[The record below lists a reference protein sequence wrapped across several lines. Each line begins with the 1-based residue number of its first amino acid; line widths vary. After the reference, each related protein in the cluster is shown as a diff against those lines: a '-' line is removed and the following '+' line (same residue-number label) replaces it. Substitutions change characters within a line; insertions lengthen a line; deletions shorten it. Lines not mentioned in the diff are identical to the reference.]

1 MFAQKKLEKKKED
14 FFQRTRRAG
23 LDRERH
29 TEGQAERAAA
39 AAAKAA
45 RPVPAARAMAG
56 DMGETGGLSESS
68 TQFEKPSSRPNSAD
82 GKIIVPGKYTPASK
96 LRSRSTEPRVLV
108 AENSVQSTKS
118 LSMRRSGPGPAGSAG
133 RGGFLDIETPE
144 PGRGSLSPGGG
155 HGGTRLPSL
164 NSVFKSGA
172 TASPDP
178 SPFLLPLQRV
188 YAPNLLTN
196 HAKALR
202 GTVRIAPNAD
212 DSMTGQRS
220 RSSISQFGSLDD
232 SMMASAR
239 PRAAS
244 AAAAATSPHSPTH
257 GASGRQSVD
266 AGSRPSIFGSQ
277 GGVKAG
283 KAGHG
288 KAGAGKDASV
298 RKSQD
303 AGKTGK
309 APVEEID
316 VFLPSAK
323 ELKEAKELFRQ
334 FDTDGDGT
342 LTMSEIQSSLYFNN
356 VDYEEIQAILGPNG
370 IKGSGPG
377 GSVSVDEFAQFL
389 CKRRRENAN
398 RQQSSQVSKHSRIAR
413 VYVSS
418 CIHQHYSERKIL
430 HEKVFPE
437 LANLC
442 GSLGGEFLPVDLRYH
457 SGSCPTDGVV
467 HGPSQAEAMSELS
480 RVATDRNYMFLGLI
494 ADLPGEC
501 VLPSEVSMAE
511 FETLRASAKIID
523 AASDEKGLP
532 QALEALYV
540 PDKNAVTQTYVL
552 KNGSE
557 ADMAMVLRAFAEQ
570 EGEEKQLHSSFTR
583 VRAKIAK
590 SLNEQEVTKCL
601 SLGSELDQARRTFVY
616 SRQVE
621 DVPMDLLKN
630 QLPSK
635 SEDEIFQ
642 IMDRQN
648 IFRENI
654 ADRLSPHNFHKYP
667 MPWTETMLKI
677 HEGSQHGQKA
687 PCEIYSDDYLE
698 KFAKDVYRML
708 SGPIIEMLS
717 RPPESPLDIE
727 LEAHSSL
734 MRRNAANIFRFDQ
747 DPLAREIMDY
757 VFGSQRHAEL
767 LRDAESSDT
776 KTKRQAKTELE
787 KCAVGNSPYIVT
799 GEIGLGKTA
808 LLAACAEKF
817 SYSKEA
823 GQCAL
828 IYRKIG
834 ATPSSSDGRLLLD
847 GLCEEM
853 ARILGQARTGNLPPA
868 YNNLLVEF
876 AELLRMLS
884 NKKTIVMF
892 LDGLS
897 ELPDTDHARRLSW
910 LPTKLP
916 ERTYVVASCC
926 PNNPAAIIKYPKTN
940 IKEIKTVEEAEY
952 TQLLQHWLENY
963 KQGLQP
969 EQMDDVIKT
978 ANDISSDVAGFKAH
992 LRLAFD
998 EATNNVTS
1006 FSFPDKLSD
1015 ITTQP
1020 GILVFECLGLLCV
1033 SRGGLSEAEL
1043 RKLVDLEEG
1052 CKLTEAL
1059 PYRMFN
1065 RIMHRLAPYVTHM
1078 ECDDRVLV
1086 CLRHD
1091 SYKEIILNRP
1101 GFSENVKEWNA
1112 KLAAMYAAQPTKYLG
1127 DQKALKTNP
1136 RKLRNL
1142 VYYQLAAEMW
1152 SEACSTLCNI
1162 EYIQAMCEACMSVQL
1177 QGLFTFAIR
1186 VIPESFRDEE
1196 TKFGADT
1203 VKDFY
1208 RFFIRTVQA
1217 LAAHSR
1223 MIEQPGL
1230 VIQMGANE
1238 PKDTLPEVQAN
1249 EILVKD
1255 GDSRVWMQAANKAVS
1270 ASPLYATLLGSQTAV
1285 RSSHISSD
1293 GSLIATG
1300 SDNGE
1305 VQIWDSETGESVTVL
1320 TGHKT
1325 AVNGLRFIASTRTLV
1340 SVSSDCSAKVWDEPT
1355 ATCLC
1360 TYSGHSAPILGVSA
1374 SPDGKVVVSGSEDN
1388 EVHMWKVDGTPLKKL
1403 EGHTAAVRACAF
1415 SHDGC
1420 RLATASQDKTVRVW
1434 DVETGKCL
1442 FVLEHIGR
1450 VYDVHF
1456 SLDSNKIISSSS
1468 FATCTLWNLE
1478 NAKPAD
1484 NEPEREFKTG
1494 SGSCFSCGFVD
1505 KDQKLVMASE
1515 QGFIFFWDIED
1526 AKSPIKVLKA
1536 HTEIIFRTSVS
1547 LGGKWLV
1554 SSGAD
1559 KLTRV
1564 WNLHIVSENIEADK
1578 LAQEAAASETK
1589 AEDSEAK
1596 DSIEAEE
1603 VIERE
1608 HAMTGE
1614 DGIEDLLPPED
1625 ATEEKE
1631 EGDMPDIVRSIAVS
1645 EDGVY
1650 GVSCS
1655 EFGSL
1660 LVWDL
1665 ERAEMVVRCKVPA
1678 VARVVRF
1685 VPKKF
1690 EQPERFVAG
1699 CDDGIIRVYDLS
1711 ELLALESNPGNS
1723 STDTLSATYEQTTK
1737 FSPCVE
1743 IGFHDLCIRSL
1754 KFCKDGER
1762 FVTGSIDTTARIWRL
1777 GSISQ
1782 ELCLEGHKDTVLD
1795 AEMGSNMQ
1803 IVVTGST
1810 DKTVRVWKTGT
1821 GKEQWVG
1828 KHGAYVYAVT
1838 FSPDCRR
1845 AISSSGDRTVR
1856 VWASKKG
1863 ECLHILKAK
1872 SALLTCQ
1879 ISEMGQLLCTGYEG
1893 CMHFWDI
1900 KAFEAPPMEAIG
1912 HGAEIRDAEFSKYG
1926 GYCITASNDGSVR
1939 VFDARNGV
1947 SLGALPLPL
1956 PVYSMASVIDEDR
1969 AVCMCGDEQGNVI
1982 IVRIN
1987 GVRDQLPAA
1996 NIISEES
2003 YFSAGAASP
2012 MRSTKSHR

>member
-1 MFAQKKLEKKKED
+1 VE
-14 FFQRTRRAG
+14 
-23 LDRERH
+23 
-29 TEGQAERAAA
+29 
-39 AAAKAA
+39 
-45 RPVPAARAMAG
+45 
-56 DMGETGGLSESS
+56 
-68 TQFEKPSSRPNSAD
+68 
-82 GKIIVPGKYTPASK
+82 
-96 LRSRSTEPRVLV
+96 
-108 AENSVQSTKS
+108 
-118 LSMRRSGPGPAGSAG
+118 
-133 RGGFLDIETPE
+133 
-144 PGRGSLSPGGG
+144 
-155 HGGTRLPSL
+155 
-164 NSVFKSGA
+164 
-172 TASPDP
+172 
-178 SPFLLPLQRV
+178 
-188 YAPNLLTN
+188 
-196 HAKALR
+196 
-202 GTVRIAPNAD
+202 
-212 DSMTGQRS
+212 
-220 RSSISQFGSLDD
+220 
-232 SMMASAR
+232 
-239 PRAAS
+239 
-244 AAAAATSPHSPTH
+244 
-257 GASGRQSVD
+257 

-277 GGVKAG
+277 GGAG
-283 KAGHG
+283 ASPKKVHG
-288 KAGAGKDASV
+288 KSGAGKDSI
-298 RKSQD
+298 RKIPD
-303 AGKTGK
+303 AGKTAK
-309 APVEEID
+309 VPVEEIHD
-316 VFLPSAK
+316 FLPSAK

-342 LTMSEIQSSLYFNN
+342 LTIAEIQSSLYFNN

-370 IKGSGPG
+370 VKGSGPG

-437 LANLC
+437 LVNLC
-442 GSLGGEFLPVDLRYH
+442 ESLGGEFVPVDLRYH
-457 SGSCPTDGVV
+457 SGPCPTDGVAQ
-467 HGPSQAEAMSELS
+467 GPSQAEAMSELS
-480 RVATDRNYMFLGLI
+480 RVATDRNYMFLGLV

-601 SLGSELDQARRTFVY
+601 SLGSELDQARRTFVC
-616 SRQVE
+616 SRQIE
-621 DVPMDLLKN
+621 DVPIDLLKN
-630 QLPSK
+630 QLPGK
-635 SEDEIFQ
+635 GEDEVLQ

-654 ADRLSPHNFHKYP
+654 ADRLSPHHFLKYS
-667 MPWTETMLKI
+667 MPWTEPLLKI
-677 HEGSQHGQKA
+677 QEGSQYGQKA
-687 PCEIYSDDYLE
+687 PCEILLDDYLE
-698 KFAKDVYRML
+698 KFATDVYRML

-717 RPPESPLDIE
+717 RPAESPLDIE

-734 MRRNAANIFRFDQ
+734 MRRNAASIFKFDK
-747 DPLAREIMDY
+747 DPMAREIMEY
-757 VFGSQRHAEL
+757 VFGSKKRDEV
-767 LRDAESSDT
+767 LRDAESSDP
-776 KTKRQAKTELE
+776 KTKRQAKAELE
-787 KCAVGNSPYIVT
+787 KIAVGNSPYIVT

-834 ATPSSSDGRLLLD
+834 ATPFSSDGRLLLD
-847 GLCEEM
+847 GLCEEI

-884 NKKTIVMF
+884 NKKTVVMF

-910 LPTKLP
+910 LPTRLP
-916 ERTYVVASCC
+916 ARTYVVASCC
-926 PNNPAAIIKYPKTN
+926 PNNPAAIIKYPKPN
-940 IKEIKTVEEAEY
+940 IKELKAVEEADY
-952 TQLLQHWLENY
+952 TTLLQHWLENY
-963 KQGLQP
+963 KQGLQQ
-969 EQMDDVIKT
+969 EQIDDVIKT
-978 ANDISSDVAGFKAH
+978 AADISSDVAGFKAH

-1020 GILVFECLGLLCV
+1020 GILVFECLGLICV

-1052 CKLTEAL
+1052 CKAAEAL

-1065 RIMHRLAPYVTHM
+1065 RIMHRLAPYVTYM
-1078 ECDDRVLV
+1078 ECDDRIVTCV
-1086 CLRHD
+1086 RHD

-1101 GFSENVKEWNA
+1101 GFSDYIKEWNA
-1112 KLAAMYAAQPTKYLG
+1112 KLAALYAAQPTKYG
-1127 DQKALKTNP
+1127 ADQQAQKMNP

-1152 SEACSTLCNI
+1152 SEACSTLCSI
-1162 EYIQAMCEACMSVQL
+1162 EYIQAMCEARMSVQL
-1177 QGLFTFAIR
+1177 QALFTFAIR
-1186 VIPESFRDEE
+1186 VIPESFCDEE
-1196 TKFGADT
+1196 TKFGADS

-1238 PKDTLPEVQAN
+1238 PKDTLPELQAN

-1270 ASPLYATLLGSQTAV
+1270 ASPLYATLVGSRTAV

-1305 VQIWDSETGESVTVL
+1305 VQIWDSETGESVNIL
-1320 TGHKT
+1320 TGHKS
-1325 AVNGLRFIASTRTLV
+1325 AVNGLRFVASTSTLV
-1340 SVSSDCSAKVWDEPT
+1340 SVSSDCTAKVWDEPT

-1360 TYSGHSAPILGVSA
+1360 TYSGHSTPILGLSI
-1374 SPDGKVVVSGSEDN
+1374 SPDGKVVVSGSEGK
-1388 EVHMWKVDGTPLKKL
+1388 EVHMWTVDGTPLKKL

-1415 SHDGC
+1415 SNDGS

-1442 FVLEHIGR
+1442 FVFEHIGR

-1456 SLDSNKIISSSS
+1456 SLDSKKIISSSS
-1468 FATCTLWNLE
+1468 FATCTLWDLE
-1478 NAKPAD
+1478 KAKPVD
-1484 NEPEREFKTG
+1484 DEPERQFKTG
-1494 SGSCFSCGFVD
+1494 SGTCFSCAFVD
-1505 KDQKLVMASE
+1505 NDKKLVMASE
-1515 QGFIFFWDIED
+1515 LGFVFFWDIKD

-1536 HTEIIFRTSVS
+1536 HTEIIFKTSVS

-1554 SSGAD
+1554 TSGAD

-1578 LAQEAAASETK
+1578 VAQQALETETK
-1589 AEDSEAK
+1589 AEAK
-1596 DSIEAEE
+1596 DNIQEE
-1603 VIERE
+1603 TVERE

-1614 DGIEDLLPPED
+1614 DGLEKLLPPED
-1625 ATEEKE
+1625 PTQTEDKE
-1631 EGDMPDIVRSIAVS
+1631 VGDMPDIVRSIALS
-1645 EDGVY
+1645 EDGVH

-1655 EFGSL
+1655 EFGNL

-1665 ERAEMVVRCKVPA
+1665 EKAEMVVRCKLPA

-1711 ELLALESNPGNS
+1711 ALLTLENNPGKESTDNFSQALEQS
-1723 STDTLSATYEQTTK
+1723 K

-1762 FVTGSIDTTARIWRL
+1762 FVTGSIDATARIWRL
-1777 GSISQ
+1777 GSLSQ

-1838 FSPDCRR
+1838 CSPDCRR
-1845 AISSSGDRTVR
+1845 AISASGDRTVR

-1893 CMHFWDI
+1893 CMHLWDI
-1900 KAFEAPPMEAIG
+1900 KAFEAPPMEGIG
-1912 HGAEIRDAEFSKYG
+1912 HGAEIRDAGFSKYG
-1926 GYCITASNDGSVR
+1926 GFCITASNDGSVR
-1939 VFDARNGV
+1939 VFDTRTGI

-1987 GVRDQLPAA
+1987 GVRDQLPVT
-1996 NIISEES
+1996 NLISDES
-2003 YFSAGAASP
+2003 FSTGGASP
-2012 MRSTKSHR
+2012 LRRRSTKKSVL